1 MPDNRGRS
9 KPNSRTAPE
18 RGIPTM
24 WKKCTASNVLKAAVA
39 LTASGVALVTTCSS
53 AELQAVVAG
62 VEAAAR
68 SLDGN
73 AHDDDLTFG
82 EWLLEELDD

>member
-1 MPDNRGRS
+1 
-9 KPNSRTAPE
+9 
-18 RGIPTM
+18 M
-24 WKKCTASNVLKAAVA
+24 WKKCAVSNTLRAAAA
-39 LTASGVALVTTCSS
+39 LAASGIALGSTCSS

-62 VEAAAR
+62 IEAAAR